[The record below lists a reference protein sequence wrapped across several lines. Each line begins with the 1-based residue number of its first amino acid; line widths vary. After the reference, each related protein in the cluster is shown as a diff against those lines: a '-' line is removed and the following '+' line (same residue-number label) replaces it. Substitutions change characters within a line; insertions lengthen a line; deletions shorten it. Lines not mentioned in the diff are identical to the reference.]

1 MQMYFRPIALCNF
14 IYKIISKVVANRLK
28 EVLPLLI
35 GLEKFGFVVG
45 QQILDGI
52 IMVHEAIHSLKVT
65 KNTRM
70 LVKHGNAKAYDK
82 LSWQYMREVLD
93 AFGFSGGWIEWVMNL
108 VSSTFFSILLNDSPS
123 RTMNSSIDIR

>member
-1 MQMYFRPIALCNF
+1 MYFRPVALCNF

-52 IMVHEAIHSLKVT
+52 IMVHEVIHSLKVT
-65 KNTRM
+65 KNTGM
-70 LVKHGNAKAYDK
+70 LVKHGIAKAYDK

-93 AFGFSGGWIEWVMNL
+93 AFGFSGG
-108 VSSTFFSILLNDSPS
+108 
-123 RTMNSSIDIR
+123 